1 MTTIDEIVNAEDRLD
16 HKLVQINADRCLLR
30 LAVDGLA
37 GMIDR
42 EYVEGLYSL
51 ADTLDNNVKACLRE
65 RDYLHQLLV
74 EFRAEQKKP
83 IVKKKGKA
91 RAAAK
96 KRKTRSK

>member
-1 MTTIDEIVNAEDRLD
+1 MATDKIVNAVDMLD
-16 HKLVQINADRCLLR
+16 QKLAQVNADRCLLR

-42 EYVEGLYSL
+42 EYVEGLYSM
-51 ADTLDNNVKACLRE
+51 ADTLDNNVKACLLERE
-65 RDYLHQLLV
+65 YLYRLLV